1 MPEATVT
8 SQWSTSSDLLSRVR
22 ERDQAA
28 WARFV
33 ALYAPLVYGWCRRAG
48 ASPADAADVVQDVF
62 AKVFTAIEQFRHD
75 RAGDTLRGWLRVICR
90 NKLVDHLRK
99 RADEPTPT
107 GGTDAKARLAEVP
120 AGSESP
126 LPEDDEPSQAGDR
139 AALVRRAADMVRNEF
154 EPRTWQAFWAMA
166 VDGLTAADAAEKLG
180 ISAGAVRQAKYAVSR
195 RLREELAGEFD

>member
-90 NKLVDHLRK
+90 HKLVDHFRK
-99 RADEPTPT
+99 RADGPTLA
-107 GGTDAKARLAEVP
+107 GGTDAKARLAEV
-120 AGSESP
+120 AALS
-126 LPEDDEPSQAGDR
+126 EDDEPSQSSDR

-166 VDGLTAADAAEKLG
+166 VEGLTAADAAEKLG